1 MMRVRLRQFHIKG
14 REHSKIGLESRII
27 ALKDLKSLFRKIPTQ
42 CFHMLPMLRGIQ
54 AVPETRNGL
63 IIILNFP
70 KNYLLQLPFPNP
82 PFLLEAPGQVR
93 LYFIH
98 HCCLK

>member
-14 REHSKIGLESRII
+14 REHLKIGLESRII

-54 AVPETRNGL
+54 AVPETRNSL

-70 KNYLLQLPFPNP
+70 KKILRLPFSNP
-82 PFLLEAPGQVR
+82 PSPLKPQDKSG
-93 LYFIH
+93 
-98 HCCLK
+98 CLFYIIVV